1 MTAGEVH
8 LERLIG
14 RKVHDADGKPV
25 GRIEDVLAERVD
37 LECVIQE
44 YHLGPFA
51 LLERLS
57 VQVTRIL
64 RGRKR
69 EPIRV
74 RWDELDLSDVEHPV
88 MRRDGRDGQD
98 GQDGRVMQG

>member
-1 MTAGEVH
+1 MSAKEVH

-14 RKVHDADGKPV
+14 RKVRDSNGKPI

-37 LECVIQE
+37 LECVVEE
-44 YHLGPFA
+44 YHLGPYA

-57 VQVTRIL
+57 VRLNRIF
-64 RGRKR
+64 RGRQH
-69 EPIRV
+69 EPIPV

-88 MRRDGRDGQD
+88 RRPRA
-98 GQDGRVMQG
+98 

>member
-1 MTAGEVH
+1 VSASEVH

-14 RKVHDADGKPV
+14 RKVHDPDGKPV

-37 LECVIQE
+37 LECVVQE
-44 YHLGPFA
+44 YHLGPYA

-57 VQVTRIL
+57 VQVTRML

-88 MRRDGRDGQD
+88 MRHEA
-98 GQDGRVMQG
+98 

>member
-1 MTAGEVH
+1 MSAGEVH

-37 LECVIQE
+37 LECVVE
-44 YHLGPFA
+44 EFHLGPYA
-51 LLERLS
+51 MLERLS
-57 VQVTRIL
+57 VRFARIF
-64 RGRKR
+64 RGRKH

-88 MRRDGRDGQD
+88 RRPRA
-98 GQDGRVMQG
+98 

>member
-1 MTAGEVH
+1 VSASEVH

-25 GRIEDVLAERVD
+25 GRIEDVLAERAD
-37 LECVIQE
+37 LECVVQE
-44 YHLGPFA
+44 YHLGPYA

-57 VQVTRIL
+57 VQVTRML

-88 MRRDGRDGQD
+88 MRHEA
-98 GQDGRVMQG
+98 

>member
-1 MTAGEVH
+1 MSAREVH

-14 RKVHDADGKPV
+14 RKVRDAAGKPV

-37 LECVIQE
+37 LECLVQE
-44 YHLGPFA
+44 YHLGPYA

-57 VQVTRIL
+57 VRFNRL
-64 RGRKR
+64 LFGRKH

-74 RWDELDLSDVEHPV
+74 RWDCLDLSDREHPV

-98 GQDGRVMQG
+98 GRVMQG

>member
-1 MTAGEVH
+1 MSASEVH

-14 RKVHDADGKPV
+14 RRVRDAGGKPV

-37 LECVIQE
+37 LECVVQE
-44 YHLGPFA
+44 YHLGPYA

-69 EPIRV
+69 EPTRV

-88 MRRDGRDGQD
+88 LRHGA
-98 GQDGRVMQG
+98 